1 MIPVSIIKFFQH
13 LLNWSEVWGLLIPL
27 FTLIGFKKKQ
37 PNLLIPIII
46 YLCLGLVMNLLAD
59 LIADFKTVFPAVLKS
74 NNPIYNLHSII
85 RFTCFTIFFITIK
98 KVPVSNLK
106 KVVILIMCLFILINF
121 IFYENFFNYYIL
133 SGSLL
138 AIESYFLLIFCM
150 EYYLSELNDDVE
162 NISSKKNFWIVT
174 GLSIYV
180 AVNFFIFLFY
190 VPMIKENQLL
200 AAQMWNV
207 HNVAYLILC
216 ILIAKSFYAPVSN

>member
-1 MIPVSIIKFFQH
+1 MTWASFISFCQH
-13 LLNWSEVWGLLIPL
+13 LLNWSEVWGILIPL
-27 FTLIGFKKKQ
+27 FTLLGFKKRQ
-37 PNLLIPIII
+37 PNLITPIII
-46 YLCLGLVMNLLAD
+46 YLCLALLMNLLAD
-59 LIADFKTVFPAVLKS
+59 LIADFKTVFPDFLKS
-74 NNPIYNLHSII
+74 NNPIYNIHSII
-85 RFTCFTIFFITIK
+85 RFTCFTIFFTNIK
-98 KVPVSNLK
+98 KMGISKLK
-106 KVVILIMCLFILINF
+106 KVVIFTMCLFIIINF

-138 AIESYFLLIFCM
+138 ALESYFLLIFCM
-150 EYYLSELNDDVE
+150 EYYLSELNDEVE
-162 NISSKKNFWIVT
+162 NISDKKNFWIVT